1 MYNKKGKTLLVVIWT
16 ITRNPNYIWIG
27 MAFLVVGLA
36 GLALPYVPFGVSSDT
51 EYFNSI
57 ADEYAL
63 TNSIEFTDRIA
74 SSSSSASP
82 GPDPNLPHIR
92 NRLLIS
98 KAKVNMPLFAG
109 SSAKVLSKGGWIF
122 PNTSTP
128 DRGGNTVIFGHR
140 VRYLPPV
147 SNTFYSLDAV
157 HVGDTFTLSWNGV
170 AYQYRVITTKVI
182 EPTDLSVLAQDN
194 RSLVTIITCT
204 PLFSTS
210 QRLVVVG
217 ELISR

>member
-1 MYNKKGKTLLVVIWT
+1 
-16 ITRNPNYIWIG
+16 
-27 MAFLVVGLA
+27 
-36 GLALPYVPFGVSSDT
+36 LPYLPFGASSDA
-51 EYFNSI
+51 EYLNII
-57 ADEYAL
+57 AQEYAL
-63 TNSIEFTDRIA
+63 TNSIESMDGTA
-74 SSSSSASP
+74 SSSASISP
-82 GPDPNLPHIR
+82 TPDPNLPHIR

-98 KAKVNMPLFAG
+98 KAKVDMPLFAG
-109 SSAKVLSKGGWIF
+109 SDVRVLSKGGWIF

-128 DRGGNTVIFGHR
+128 DQGGNTVIFGHR

-157 HVGDTFTLSWNGV
+157 NVGDTFVLTWNGV

-182 EPTDLSVLAQDN
+182 EPTDLSVLAQDH